1 MTSGSTISGKTAT
14 TANNGTYT
22 LSSLGA
28 GVYTVEASKSGY
40 ITSYFNVNV
49 CGNVSNQDSNMSE
62 TLNSGNMR
70 IVVTWNGTEDFDS
83 HLEIPVS
90 DAQDNASDKTDSTH
104 LWYNVNQL
112 IPVTFTGVSTN
123 DYHYYTDIVSSGD
136 YVTLD
141 TDNIDGVV
149 ASCTASG
156 NRCGPETITISK
168 IRSGAYRYHVHA
180 YDRSGDNTTHIA
192 DNGTYVQ
199 VFYDNKVTNF
209 YPPST
214 AGDLWTVFDFDNS
227 SGFTPLNT
235 LSSEGNPLKVDD
247 H

>member
-1 MTSGSTISGKTAT
+1 
-14 TANNGTYT
+14 
-22 LSSLGA
+22 
-28 GVYTVEASKSGY
+28 
-40 ITSYFNVNV
+40 
-49 CGNVSNQDSNMSE
+49 MSE
-62 TLNSGNMR
+62 TWNSGSMR

-90 DAQDNASDKTDSTH
+90 DPQDGDSNSNASTH
-104 LWYNVNQL
+104 LWYKVNQSTA
-112 IPVTFTGVSTN
+112 VTFTGVSTK
-123 DYHYYTDIVSSGD
+123 DYHVYNDIVSSGD

-141 TDNIDGVV
+141 TDNTRGVV
-149 ASCTASG
+149 SSCPSG
-156 NRCGPETITISK
+156 VTCGPETITISK

-180 YDRSGDNTTHIA
+180 YDRKGDNTTHIA

-199 VFYDNKVTNF
+199 VFYDNNVTSF

-235 LSSEGNPLKVDD
+235 MSSEGTAGNIDN

>member
-1 MTSGSTISGKTAT
+1 MGSEMCIR
-14 TANNGTYT
+14 
-22 LSSLGA
+22 
-28 GVYTVEASKSGY
+28 
-40 ITSYFNVNV
+40 
-49 CGNVSNQDSNMSE
+49 DS
-62 TLNSGNMR
+62 
-70 IVVTWNGTEDFDS
+70 
-83 HLEIPVS
+83 
-90 DAQDNASDKTDSTH
+90 
-104 LWYNVNQL
+104 LWYGVNQSTA
-112 IPVTFTGVSTN
+112 VTYTGVSTK
-123 DYHYYTDIVSSGD
+123 DYHVYTDIVSSGD

-141 TDNIDGVV
+141 TDNTRGVV
-149 ASCTASG
+149 SSCPSG
-156 NRCGPETITISK
+156 ETCGHETITISK

-180 YDRSGDNTTHIA
+180 YDRMGDNTTHIA

-235 LSSEGNPLKVDD
+235 MSSESDAKKVDD

>member
-1 MTSGSTISGKTAT
+1 M
-14 TANNGTYT
+14 
-22 LSSLGA
+22 
-28 GVYTVEASKSGY
+28 
-40 ITSYFNVNV
+40 
-49 CGNVSNQDSNMSE
+49 
-62 TLNSGNMR
+62 
-70 IVVTWNGTEDFDS
+70 NGTEDFDS

-90 DAQDNASDKTDSTH
+90 DAQDGDSNKNDSTP
-104 LWYNVNQL
+104 LYFGAYQSSA
-112 IPVTFTGVSTN
+112 ISDSGVSTN
-123 DYHYYTDIVSSGD
+123 IYHLYDTND

-141 TDNIDGVV
+141 RDNTQGIV
-149 ASCTASG
+149 STCTSSG
-156 NRCGPETITISK
+156 NKCGPETITISK

-180 YDRSGDNTTHIA
+180 FSRKGDNTTHIA

-235 LSSEGNPLKVDD
+235 LSSEGNPGDVDS

>member
-1 MTSGSTISGKTAT
+1 ME
-14 TANNGTYT
+14 
-22 LSSLGA
+22 
-28 GVYTVEASKSGY
+28 VSKSGY
-40 ITSYFNVNV
+40 ITSYFNLNV
-49 CGNVSNQDSNMSE
+49 CGNVSSQDANMSE
-62 TLNSGNMR
+62 TLNTGTMR

-90 DAQDNASDKTDSTH
+90 DAQDGGSTKTDSTH
-104 LWYNVNQL
+104 LWYGVNQSTA
-112 IPVTFTGVSTN
+112 VTYTGVSTN
-123 DYHYYTDIVSSGD
+123 DYHEYTDIVSSGD

-141 TDNIDGVV
+141 TDNTRGVV
-149 ASCTASG
+149 SSCPSG
-156 NRCGPETITISK
+156 VTCGPETITISK

-180 YDRSGDNTTHIA
+180 YDRSGDNTSHIA

-199 VFYDNKVTNF
+199 VFYNDNVTNF

-235 LSSEGNPLKVDD
+235 KADESAPQSVDN